1 MNEVANW
8 NILLFLVTCASFNGN
23 AQGNNP
29 GPNQVAGGVQRQG
42 NNPNQNPVAGGGV
55 QGQGNNPNQNPVA
68 GGDVHA
74 KGNIRMDKMPVFE
87 FLVFS
92 FFHPGCS
99 PYIMYIISEKKV
111 IEMPGS
117 CEFSNPDHD
126 YSNYDY
132 VGEHDFDFAD
142 EDKEQCLQTC
152 LQKSKLNPNSVGCHF
167 EKDTGHCVFLKTGTI
182 VGSSGAS
189 DPNTC
194 WKFHKGNIFA
204 D

>member
-1 MNEVANW
+1 
-8 NILLFLVTCASFNGN
+8 
-23 AQGNNP
+23 
-29 GPNQVAGGVQRQG
+29 
-42 NNPNQNPVAGGGV
+42 
-55 QGQGNNPNQNPVA
+55 
-68 GGDVHA
+68 
-74 KGNIRMDKMPVFE
+74 
-87 FLVFS
+87 
-92 FFHPGCS
+92 
-99 PYIMYIISEKKV
+99 MYIILEKKV

-117 CEFSNPDHD
+117 CEFSNPGHD

-132 VGEHDFDFAD
+132 DGEHDFDFAD

-152 LQKSKLNPNSVGCHF
+152 LQKSKLNPNAVGCHF

>member
-29 GPNQVAGGVQRQG
+29 GPNQVAGGL
-42 NNPNQNPVAGGGV
+42 

-99 PYIMYIISEKKV
+99 PYIMYIISEKNV

-132 VGEHDFDFAD
+132 DGEHDFDFAD